1 MEKNKKEL
9 LFAGFN
15 QDNQCFS
22 VGTNDGFRIYNTDPF
37 KLNFERILEGEIA
50 MVIMLYRTNILALV
64 GLDNSMNHKRSKLII
79 WDDHQKKPL
88 SELKFNQN
96 IMNVKLRKDKII
108 VVCRDKIYVFNL
120 STFKNMDI
128 IETGDNSHGI
138 VGVSY
143 EPEQTF
149 LAYPDKKKGQ
159 VRIKNYEKSS
169 VFFINAHENNIA
181 YITLSYDG
189 SLLATASEQGTLIRI
204 FNTDNGDLLQ
214 EVRRGKDKADI
225 KYICFEPNF
234 KFLAASSNKGTIHI
248 WSLANTLKSLN
259 KNTDNDSNKIENKTS
274 GLKWLPNFLGGE
286 FFNSEWSFAQVRI
299 TDHRS
304 ICCFGSENTIIVVST
319 DGKYYKAQIDMEKG
333 GECKIIQE
341 EQLI

>member
-1 MEKNKKEL
+1 
-9 LFAGFN
+9 
-15 QDNQCFS
+15 
-22 VGTNDGFRIYNTDPF
+22 
-37 KLNFERILEGEIA
+37 

-64 GLDNSMNHKRSKLII
+64 GSDNNVNDKRSKLII
-79 WDDHQKKPL
+79 WDDKQKKPL

-143 EPEQTF
+143 EPEQTL
-149 LAYPDKKKGQ
+149 LAYPDKKKGH

-169 VFFINAHENNIA
+169 VFHINAHENNIA
-181 YITLSYDG
+181 YIVLSYDG
-189 SLLATASEQGTLIRI
+189 ALLATASEQGTLIRI
-204 FNTDNGDLLQ
+204 FNTENGNILQ

-225 KYICFEPNF
+225 KYICFEPNY
-234 KFLAASSNKGTIHI
+234 KFIAASSNKGTIHI
-248 WSLANTLKSLN
+248 WSLSNALKCLNNANEEQS
-259 KNTDNDSNKIENKTS
+259 NTIENKKS
-274 GLKWLPNFLGGE
+274 GLKWLPSFLGGE
-286 FFNSEWSFAQVRI
+286 FFNSEWSFAKVRI
-299 TDHRS
+299 SDHRS
-304 ICCFGSENTIIVVST
+304 ICCFGPDNTIIIVST
-319 DGKYYKAQIDMEKG
+319 EGKYYKAQIDMEKG

-341 EQLI
+341 ENLI

>member
-1 MEKNKKEL
+1 MQAKKKEL

-37 KLNFERILEGEIA
+37 KMNFERTLDEEVA

-64 GLDNSMNHKRSKLII
+64 GSDNNMNNKRSKLII
-79 WDDHQKKPL
+79 WDDHQKKSL

-108 VVCRDKIYVFNL
+108 VVCRDKIFVFNL
-120 STFKNMDI
+120 ATFKNMDI

-138 VGVSY
+138 VGVSFDKD
-143 EPEQTF
+143 QTI
-149 LAYPDKKKGQ
+149 LAYPDKAKGHI
-159 VRIKNYEKSS
+159 RIKNYEKNSA
-169 VFFINAHENNIA
+169 FGIQAHENNIA
-181 YITLSYDG
+181 YIAVSYDG
-189 SLLATASEQGTLIRI
+189 NLVATASEQGTLIRI
-204 FNTDNGDLLQ
+204 FTTETGEKLQ

-225 KYICFEPNF
+225 KHICFSPDY
-234 KFLAASSNKGTIHI
+234 KLLAASSSKGTIHI
-248 WSLANTLKSLN
+248 WSLAQTLKKLN
-259 KNTDNDSNKIENKTS
+259 KSVDTEIENKTS
-274 GLKWLPNFLGGE
+274 GLKWLPGFLGGD

-304 ICCFGSENTIIVVST
+304 ICSFGNDNCIIVVT
-319 DGKYYKAQIDMEKG
+319 TNGKYYKAQIDMEKG
-333 GECKIIQE
+333 GDCQIIE
-341 EQLI
+341 ELDLL

>member
-1 MEKNKKEL
+1 
-9 LFAGFN
+9 
-15 QDNQCFS
+15 
-22 VGTNDGFRIYNTDPF
+22 
-37 KLNFERILEGEIA
+37 

-64 GLDNSMNHKRSKLII
+64 GSDNNVNNKRSKLII

-128 IETGDNSHGI
+128 IETGDNAHGI

-143 EPEQTF
+143 DREQTI

-169 VFFINAHENNIA
+169 VFYINAHENNIA
-181 YITLSYDG
+181 YIVLSFDG
-189 SLLATASEQGTLIRI
+189 SLLATASEKGTLIRI
-204 FNTDNGDLLQ
+204 FNTENGNLLQ

-225 KYICFEPNF
+225 KYICFEPSY
-234 KFLAASSNKGTIHI
+234 KFIAASSNKGTIHI

-259 KNTDNDSNKIENKTS
+259 KTSEDDSSNKIDNKTS

-299 TDHRS
+299 TDPRS
-304 ICCFGSENTIIVVST
+304 ICCFGADNTIIIVST
-319 DGKYYKAQIDMEKG
+319 EGKYYKAQIDMEKG
-333 GECKIIQE
+333 GDCKIIQE

>member
-1 MEKNKKEL
+1 
-9 LFAGFN
+9 
-15 QDNQCFS
+15 
-22 VGTNDGFRIYNTDPF
+22 
-37 KLNFERILEGEIA
+37 

-64 GLDNSMNHKRSKLII
+64 GSDNNMNHKRSKLII

-138 VGVSY
+138 VAVSY
-143 EPEQTF
+143 EPEQTL

-159 VRIKNYEKSS
+159 VRIKNYEKST
-169 VFFINAHENNIA
+169 VFCINAHENNIA
-181 YITLSYDG
+181 YIVLSYDG
-189 SLLATASEQGTLIRI
+189 SLLATASEKGTLIRI
-204 FNTDNGDLLQ
+204 FNTENGNILK

-225 KYICFEPNF
+225 KYICFEPNY
-234 KFLAASSNKGTIHI
+234 KFIAASSNKGTIHI
-248 WSLANTLKSLN
+248 WSLYDLKYT
-259 KNTDNDSNKIENKTS
+259 KKDNEEESNVIENKKS
-274 GLKWLPNFLGGE
+274 GLKWLPQFLGGE

-299 TDHRS
+299 SDNRS
-304 ICCFGSENTIIVVST
+304 ICCFGPNNSIIVVST
-319 DGKYYKAQIDMEKG
+319 EGKYYKAQIDMEKG
-333 GECKIIQE
+333 GDCKIIQE

>member
-1 MEKNKKEL
+1 
-9 LFAGFN
+9 
-15 QDNQCFS
+15 
-22 VGTNDGFRIYNTDPF
+22 
-37 KLNFERILEGEIA
+37 

-64 GLDNSMNHKRSKLII
+64 GSDNNMNHKRSKLVI

-143 EPEQTF
+143 ESKETI
-149 LAYPDKKKGQ
+149 LAYPDKERGK
-159 VRIKNYEKSS
+159 VRIKNYEKSI
-169 VFFINAHENNIA
+169 VYPINAHENNIA

-204 FNTDNGDLLQ
+204 FNTENGNLLQ

-225 KYICFEPNF
+225 KFICFEPNY

-248 WSLANTLKSLN
+248 WSLSNTLKSLN
-259 KNTDNDSNKIENKTS
+259 KTTESENKTIENKTS
-274 GLKWLPNFLGGE
+274 TLKWLPSFLGGE

-299 TDHRS
+299 TDHKS
-304 ICCFGSENTIIVVST
+304 ICCFGAENTIIVVST
-319 DGKYYKAQIDMEKG
+319 DGKYYKAKIDIEKG

-341 EQLI
+341 EQLL

>member
-1 MEKNKKEL
+1 
-9 LFAGFN
+9 
-15 QDNQCFS
+15 
-22 VGTNDGFRIYNTDPF
+22 
-37 KLNFERILEGEIA
+37 
-50 MVIMLYRTNILALV
+50 MVVMLYRTNILALV
-64 GLDNSMNHKRSKLII
+64 GSDNNMNNKRSKLII
-79 WDDHQKKPL
+79 WDDCQKKPL

-96 IMNVKLRKDKII
+96 IMNVKLRKDKIV

-120 STFKNMDI
+120 SNFKNIDI

-138 VGVSY
+138 VGISY
-143 EPEQTF
+143 EPDQTL
-149 LAYPDKKKGQ
+149 LAYPDKERGK

-169 VFFINAHENNIA
+169 VFYINAHENNIA
-181 YITLSYDG
+181 YIALSYNG

-204 FNTDNGDLLQ
+204 FNTENGNLLQ

-225 KYICFEPNF
+225 KYICFEPNYRF
-234 KFLAASSNKGTIHI
+234 IAATSNKGTIHI
-248 WSLANTLKSLN
+248 WSLANTLKNLN
-259 KNTDNDSNKIENKTS
+259 KIGDNENTIIENKTS
-274 GLKWLPNFLGGE
+274 GLKWLPHFLGGE

-304 ICCFGSENTIIVVST
+304 ICCFGADNTIIVVST
-319 DGKYYKAQIDMEKG
+319 DGKYYKAQIDLEKG